1 MNRREV
7 IKNLG
12 LGAGVLII
20 GPTTLSLLESCQNKP
35 DYDWQPVF
43 LSAGNGFALKQIL
56 ETMLPKT
63 DTPGATDLNLA
74 QFIDAYMK
82 EVAPKETQDKFK
94 QGANDFASAF
104 KNEFDKDLNEG
115 TEEDYKKMLDKYLVN
130 YTPTKVKDGKK
141 TGETQDPEDKTPKLD
156 INASTNSYLNSVR
169 SLGIWG
175 WKTSEQVGENV
186 LWYDPI
192 PGEYIPC
199 GPVSELGN
207 GKAMSL

>member
-43 LSAGNGFALKQIL
+43 LTAGNGFALKQIL

-74 QFIDAYMK
+74 QFIDAYMN
-82 EVAPKETQDKFK
+82 EVAAPEDQKKFK
-94 QGANDFASAF
+94 EGADSFAKSF
-104 KNEFDKDLNEG
+104 KKEFDKDLNEG
-115 TEEDYKKMLDKYLVN
+115 TQEDYNKMLDTYLVN
-130 YTPTKVKDGKK
+130 YKAPKVEDGTK
-141 TGETQDPEDKTPKLD
+141 TGETQDPQDKEPKLD
-156 INASTNSYLNSVR
+156 VNASTNSYLNTVR
-169 SLGIWG
+169 GLGIWG

-199 GPVSELGN
+199 APVSELGN